1 MALVG
6 CTQMAADMTGLLQRM
21 LPRFMICTECW
32 KTYCTNPIGCT
43 ELCCIGIGRSR
54 MAWVGCT
61 QMAADMP
68 GLLQR
73 ILPRLDDTHLAVCIA
88 DSTFGLTPPPQEAS
102 VAKCDFLNQNTPS
115 MHFDTFQHPGKIIS
129 GGCTERCC
137 SDALGSDAVEWL
149 WSVAVKWLRTCLGCC
164 NCNTHSH
171 VAIIYLHIGSSKYAL
186 ILIQQFI
193 GK

>member
-1 MALVG
+1 
-6 CTQMAADMTGLLQRM
+6 
-21 LPRFMICTECW
+21 
-32 KTYCTNPIGCT
+32 
-43 ELCCIGIGRSR
+43 

-129 GGCTERCC
+129 GGCTELCC

-171 VAIIYLHIGSSKYAL
+171 AAIIYLHIGSSKYAL